1 MKWRW
6 WLLFAGIA
14 LAAGVGLGLIIELGP
29 GAATKPAPLALR
41 EINVGTPVKPPT
53 AENVWKATDRLT
65 QKRQYTTAD
74 PLALRVVSAEP
85 PAASVTLNVR
95 LLREDGSV
103 YTLEPET
110 ITVAGGTGGFCCW
123 HIETPGS
130 YKWQVFRTGQGAP
143 VVVPITI
150 VAARQ

>member
-14 LAAGVGLGLIIELGP
+14 LAAGVMLGLMIELGP
-29 GAATKPAPLALR
+29 GTAPKLSPIALR
-41 EINVGTPVKPPT
+41 EINVGTPVKPPG
-53 AENVWKATDRLT
+53 AEGAWKATDRLT

-74 PLALRVVSAEP
+74 PLALRIVSAEP

-103 YTLEPET
+103 YALEPET

-123 HIETPGS
+123 SIETPGS
-130 YKWQVFRTGQGAP
+130 YKWQVIRAGQAP
-143 VVVPITI
+143 YVVPIQI
-150 VAARQ
+150 VDSRQ